1 MVDNR
6 ARSPSHPKALSIG
19 DLPAEEEVARESQQS
34 SSQESPF
41 AGHAEEED
49 IILSPQ
55 EDSLELPRDPSSQP
69 EAHQNDGAHGFE
81 GGLESHVLGGS
92 DAGDFSSAITALH
105 EESLLEMDEQAFDEA
120 HGDHAAVNG
129 KNEES
134 QVKNVQTS
142 SNEVKALPGPAT
154 NVVQRAAA
162 ALSSLKERLSGS
174 NSDYTSSGHGDVS
187 VSPVSETRVKQLED
201 QLLSIKNNVASLNL
215 KSGKYKTRFNDNA
228 GAMNVKLARL
238 DTLTSQLQ
246 DRLESLN
253 NSSAKATDDA
263 KGIRHDVGKV
273 FNDIETVKS
282 DVAQMQLETDDNR
295 MDIDGVQIAVEGIR
309 DELEI
314 VRGDVNVLQD
324 DVRGATTGFENEMSE
339 LRNDIEAVR
348 SGFNDIRE
356 DMDDL
361 MGGHSLTETVEDMQE
376 DLQRLQQEWVR
387 WKEDSPSIDKLL
399 KAQEQNTAEL
409 MALRS
414 ARSQVETELQ
424 TISALRQRMEE
435 AERQSTTRSSLK
447 RKHADDDSEQADS
460 GEDSGNSGVMGD
472 FNSASSSEHAPST
485 TSSSNAH
492 DILVPCS
499 KRARRPTRVRRI
511 GTVVAQTATVATV
524 GAVAA
529 WAALAFS

>member
-6 ARSPSHPKALSIG
+6 AQSPSHPKALSIG

-49 IILSPQ
+49 IIFSPQ

-238 DTLTSQLQ
+238 DKLTSQLQ

-263 KGIRHDVGKV
+263 KGVRRDVGKV

-282 DVAQMQLETDDNR
+282 DVAQMQLENDDNR

-324 DVRGATTGFENEMSE
+324 DVRGETTGFENEMSE
-339 LRNDIEAVR
+339 LRNDIEAV
-348 SGFNDIRE
+348 
-356 DMDDL
+356 
-361 MGGHSLTETVEDMQE
+361 SLTETVKDMQE

-409 MALRS
+409 TALRS

-460 GEDSGNSGVMGD
+460 GEGSGNSGVMGD